1 MYARKMMRIKNSKV
15 LKRTKE
21 QLYESITTLP
31 RWKEK
36 FTVDEESKQIVL
48 KKYEHV
54 ENLIDLLD
62 ERYTRSDVTGE
73 EYDTGSKKWVAP
85 VTVE

>member
-1 MYARKMMRIKNSKV
+1 MMRIKDSKV

-31 RWKEK
+31 RWKGK

-48 KKYEHV
+48 EKYEHV

-62 ERYTRSDVTGE
+62 ERFTRSDVTGE
-73 EYDTGSKKWVAP
+73 EYDTGAKKWVAP
-85 VTVE
+85 VAVE